1 MNLSLL
7 TLIIQIVSFLI
18 LVGVLTKVL
27 YRPLL
32 DFLDKRSKK
41 VQDILDDAKRE
52 RKQAEDELKKSEE
65 RLKKT
70 KEDIL
75 KLKELAELQADEH
88 KQKIIQDAEKEARD
102 IRIRSREDIERQIK
116 EVKEEIKKEIGTLAV
131 SIAEKI
137 LDKEIKEE
145 DHKRLIEESIKDLSK
160 ER

>member
-41 VQDILDDAKRE
+41 VQDMLEDAKRE

-102 IRIRSREDIERQIK
+102 IRIRSREDIERQVK

-131 SIAEKI
+131 SIAERI

>member
-41 VQDILDDAKRE
+41 VQDMLEDAKRE

-116 EVKEEIKKEIGTLAV
+116 EVKEEIKKEIGILAV

-145 DHKRLIEESIKDLSK
+145 DHKRLIEESIKDLSR

>member
-41 VQDILDDAKRE
+41 MQDILEDAKRE

-102 IRIRSREDIERQIK
+102 IRIRSREDIERQVK

-131 SIAEKI
+131 SIAERI

>member
-41 VQDILDDAKRE
+41 VQDMLEDAKRE

-145 DHKRLIEESIKDLSK
+145 DHKRLIEESIKDLSR